1 MEEMHTINRR
11 TATLQK
17 RRDMES
23 GIERTKAVLQNLR
36 FQNAMASQRGIASTD
51 QLHISAL

>member
-1 MEEMHTINRR
+1 MEEMHTVNSR

-36 FQNAMASQRGIASTD
+36 FQNAMASQR
-51 QLHISAL
+51 